1 MPIRPSIIFAVIW
14 LGWLVSWIVAGF
26 WTNRTEKRAATWDVW
41 VYRAL
46 IVAGAALL
54 FDTTRRVLHE
64 PRLWHVGFTG
74 AYVLAGVTLA
84 GILFTWWARLHI
96 GRLWSGSITRK
107 ADHYIVD
114 TGPYALVRHP
124 IYTGLILAIIATAT
138 AQATVT
144 SIVAAVLITAGFW
157 LKAHIEERF
166 LTSELGAEA
175 YGSYR
180 SRVPMLIPLGRAR
193 AR

>member
-41 VYRAL
+41 AYRAL
-46 IVAGAALL
+46 VVAGSALL
-54 FDTTRRVLHE
+54 FETTQRVLHE
-64 PRLWHVGFTG
+64 SRLWHVGFTG
-74 AYVLAGVTLA
+74 AYVLAGVTLV
-84 GILFTWWARLHI
+84 GVLFAWWARLHI

-107 ADHYIVD
+107 VDHHVVD

-124 IYTGLILAIIATAT
+124 IYTGLILAIIATAA

-144 SIVAAVLITAGFW
+144 SIMAAVLITAGFW
-157 LKAHIEERF
+157 LKARIEERF

-180 SRVPMLIPLGRAR
+180 RRVPMLVPLGRR
-193 AR
+193 